1 MSRQS
6 VPTILRARRSFC
18 FWPPRIALAML
29 VLALLRSDGV
39 CASGKMRIQED
50 FHGNR
55 LDLTQ
60 WSVEGAGARS
70 EVANGRFE
78 IAIPAGPAGRPP
90 FGLQGHFKVEGDFEI
105 RAGYAANSLPMPKK
119 DWVNVAIFIEGP
131 SGVAAVMRTNHSKE
145 GAGYSMWS
153 EPPRS
158 EKRPGVWKQ
167 VPTTDQKGVLC
178 LQRTGA
184 TLRFL
189 VGSGADGA
197 LRELGT
203 VEYGAGSVENIE
215 FRVVVPETASPV
227 EVAWDKT
234 VIEADKIIGAP
245 KPALSM
251 FGPRAWMSLAFL
263 ACAVGGGFLYW
274 KTRQKKPAAPP
285 PAPGTK

>member
-1 MSRQS
+1 M
-6 VPTILRARRSFC
+6 RS
-18 FWPPRIALAML
+18 A
-29 VLALLRSDGV
+29 
-39 CASGKMRIQED
+39 Q
-50 FHGNR
+50 
-55 LDLTQ
+55 
-60 WSVEGAGARS
+60 
-70 EVANGRFE
+70 
-78 IAIPAGPAGRPP
+78 
-90 FGLQGHFKVEGDFEI
+90 
-105 RAGYAANSLPMPKK
+105 GYAANSLPMPKK

-251 FGPRAWMSLAFL
+251 FGPAPGCRLPSWRAQSAEASCTGRRDRRNRPPRPPLPGQNS
-263 ACAVGGGFLYW
+263 AVGAPALYRIIHGPGVLSAHCPIL
-274 KTRQKKPAAPP
+274 TRSVSEVK
-285 PAPGTK
+285 